1 MENIKMNN
9 MKEQQTNEKV
19 IVVYQINEDNYEEYI
34 GKTVKV
40 AGNVNLSNLG
50 LRKIPI
56 NFTTVGGGFYCH
68 NNKLPSLKGAPEKVG
83 GTFDCHNNGLTS
95 LKGGPEKVGGA
106 FDCSHNKL
114 TSLEGC
120 PKEIDGTF
128 DYSYN
133 KLASVEG

>member
-1 MENIKMNN
+1 MENIK
-9 MKEQQTNEKV
+9 QQTNEKV
-19 IVVYQINEDNYEEYI
+19 IVVYQINEDNYENYI

-40 AGNVNLSNLG
+40 AENVVLSNLG

-56 NFTTVGGGFYCH
+56 NFTTVGGGFYIH
-68 NNKLPSLKGAPEKVG
+68 NNKLTSLKGAPEKVG
-83 GTFDCHNNGLTS
+83 GTFDCHNNKLTS
-95 LKGGPEKVGGA
+95 LKGGPEKVGGT

-114 TSLEGC
+114 ASLEGC

>member
-9 MKEQQTNEKV
+9 MKEKQTNEKV
-19 IVVYQINEDNYEEYI
+19 IVAYRINENNYEAYI

-40 AGNVNLSNLG
+40 LENVILSNLG

-56 NFTTVGGGFYCH
+56 NFTTVGGGFYIH
-68 NNKLPSLKGAPEKVG
+68 NNKLTSLKGAPEKVG
-83 GTFDCHNNGLTS
+83 GTFDCHNNKLTS
-95 LKGGPEKVGGA
+95 LKGGPEKVGGT

-114 TSLEGC
+114 ASLEGC
-120 PKEIDGTF
+120 PKEIGGTF

-133 KLASVEG
+133 KLTSVEG